1 MPISRLIAFNTIK
14 IIYILELM
22 QLIYFEIIDDRMDTS
37 LKQNETL
44 DIGGWMSQIIW
55 IHQTR
60 TL

>member
-1 MPISRLIAFNTIK
+1 MLISRLIVCNATN
-14 IIYILELM
+14 M
-22 QLIYFEIIDDRMDTS
+22 CQIIDDVMDTT
-37 LKQNETL
+37 LEQCETL